1 MIARQ
6 IVHAGVL
13 MVMFLM
19 SSNSAVAQ
27 MAVEA
32 EAGSF
37 VGGLV
42 LLSDPT
48 TTFTIARQEAAPL
61 RVAGGEVKNAIAM
74 GVNAGI
80 VLGERFGLEGMYA
93 WIPGTL
99 RAREGLESYG
109 GSVDVSAIRYG
120 ATVRYEFAPERRLQ
134 PFAGLGVGGETTTF
148 GKHLSWQRQTRIS
161 PFVAAGASY
170 WLEDDVAVR
179 VRATRDIRSPDGV
192 PTNQL
197 MVTVGLNLREK
208 LR

>member
-1 MIARQ
+1 MIARHFVQ
-6 IVHAGVL
+6 ASVL
-13 MVMFLM
+13 MVMLFM
-19 SSNSAVAQ
+19 SRTPAFAQ

-42 LLSDPT
+42 LLSSPSS
-48 TTFTIARQEAAPL
+48 TFTISRQEASPL

-80 VLGERFGLEGMYA
+80 VLGERVGLEGMYA

-120 ATVRYEFAPERRLQ
+120 ATVRYEFTPERRLQ

-148 GKHLSWQRQTRIS
+148 GNHLSWQRQTRIA
-161 PFVAAGASY
+161 PFIAAGASY
-170 WLEDDVAVR
+170 WLQDDVALR
-179 VRATRDIRSPDGV
+179 IRAARDISSPDGV
-192 PTNQL
+192 PTSQL